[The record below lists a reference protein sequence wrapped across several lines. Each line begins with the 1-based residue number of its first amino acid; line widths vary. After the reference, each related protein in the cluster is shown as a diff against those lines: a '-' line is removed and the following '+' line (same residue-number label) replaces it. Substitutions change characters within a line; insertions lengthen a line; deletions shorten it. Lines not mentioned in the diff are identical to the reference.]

1 MKQTVIRQ
9 DILFKLVQFREQ
21 LTQQEPWMLVFHILV
36 QQRIFIL
43 KLMQVEHKYI
53 LLYEM
58 S

>member
-21 LTQQEPWMLVFHILV
+21 LIQQEPWMLVFHILV

-43 KLMQVEHKYI
+43 KLMQVEHK
-53 LLYEM
+53 
-58 S
+58 